1 MDIKHSILNF
11 CYLKNKTKEE
21 NNKKEYELKDS
32 CLIVGNKNSNV
43 LLLLFNYIYN
53 IIHNCDNSHPVI
65 WLITSKNSN
74 EIQQSIPKYYFYD
87 QKNSLV
93 FNSVEIKYIH
103 SLEELKAFFIGLA
116 IIRNTLIH
124 INTKVKDQNS
134 YCQLIISYETSSELI
149 QDDTVSE
156 SKYVIDVSYDQSLP
170 YTYHPIDII
179 NQWIPYRI
187 ILKGKASED
196 FELNYSLYHPSIS
209 SLIKSSSSSFIPFLH
224 EKYNNASSIII
235 RYNKLNQEF
244 HSFHSTQ

>member
-93 FNSVEIKYIH
+93 FNSVEI
-103 SLEELKAFFIGLA
+103 
-116 IIRNTLIH
+116 N
-124 INTKVKDQNS
+124 QNS